1 VVGFIEGMGGS
12 DGDRGAC
19 AMVNS
24 SKGNYGEPEDAAYV
38 PGVDYV
44 SGWRMA
50 AEAADEVNGAL
61 RAMGVDEGAVRAVPH
76 SGAHGEPV
84 VWLRPED
91 ARLIARVLR
100 QAR

>member
-1 VVGFIEGMGGS
+1 
-12 DGDRGAC
+12 
-19 AMVNS
+19 MVNGS
-24 SKGNYGEPEDAAYV
+24 AGDYGEPDDAAYV